1 MPIAQW
7 LGLLGGFLTEPITN
21 RSSSKPRSYAGDA
34 SLLNVFRDFQKA
46 NKKDQPIC
54 RSRATWKFLP

>member
-1 MPIAQW
+1 MPIARW

-34 SLLNVFRDFQKA
+34 SLLNVFRDF
-46 NKKDQPIC
+46 
-54 RSRATWKFLP
+54 